1 MAETK
6 QPVFFYKGPWPCN
19 GNRHLYTE
27 QNQQHLSARIL
38 CEWFLR
44 EDRTKRN
51 SSSSVTPA
59 PLPCHLWHFFIS
71 MGIYMLGYG
80 LMICSYRYTI
90 CFLPGNR
97 LLPHSKESKLHC
109 SLSPQGRESW
119 SRGKYH
125 EVTWPQGNTCTYL
138 YITSCA
144 RLGFVLRAAG
154 TGCSCYNYKQERVF
168 IHDRLQMWDPHLDR
182 TCDPCRQTGLLYS
195 FESYSDGFLDP
206 HVLDYN
212 TTKPT
217 QKNKN
222 KIPPTKLKHTCNK
235 SRSLAGW
242 WQIYLVCNLHPP
254 KVPGSHR

>member
-1 MAETK
+1 
-6 QPVFFYKGPWPCN
+6 
-19 GNRHLYTE
+19 
-27 QNQQHLSARIL
+27 
-38 CEWFLR
+38 
-44 EDRTKRN
+44 
-51 SSSSVTPA
+51 
-59 PLPCHLWHFFIS
+59 
-71 MGIYMLGYG
+71 
-80 LMICSYRYTI
+80 MICSYRYTI

-182 TCDPCRQTGLLYS
+182 TCDPRRQTGLLYS

-217 QKNKN
+217 QKIKIKKN
-222 KIPPTKLKHTCNK
+222 TTHQTKAHMQQKQKSLRVVTDIFGLQPPPSQSARLSQVGPLENLVIH
-235 SRSLAGW
+235 SL
-242 WQIYLVCNLHPP
+242 
-254 KVPGSHR
+254 